1 MKRSHLYAGLALSL
15 IWAGGASSCGST
27 GAEGAAG
34 PPAGTVPVGL
44 EEVTAGL
51 DFPLDLTTLPGDV
64 ERLFVAEKGGRI
76 RIVKNGSLLP
86 EPFLDISTQVSTGS
100 EQGLLGFTFTPDYPA
115 SGRFVVHYTDLAG
128 DTRLSVFAVSADPDR
143 ADPASET
150 LILTTPQPFANHNG
164 GQVVFGPDGHLYLG
178 LGDGGSGGDPLG
190 NGQDLTDLLGSLLRL
205 DLSPGTSY
213 TIPPDNPFA
222 GAADARPE
230 VWSYGLRNPWRF
242 SFDRAT
248 GDLYIADVGQNL
260 WEEIDVALAADG
272 GGSGVNY
279 GWSRMEGNHCFAAS
293 RCDLTGLA
301 LPVLEYSHQHGCSV
315 TGGYVYRGAAIPD
328 LQGHYFYADLCQG
341 WVRSFRLQDGR
352 PTEEA
357 DWPTLRPG
365 GLISS
370 FGQDAAGELYILTTE
385 GRVNRIVGR

>member
-1 MKRSHLYAGLALSL
+1 MKRSHLSVGLALSL
-15 IWAGGASSCGST
+15 ILAAGASSCGST

-51 DFPLDLTTLPGDV
+51 DFPLDLTTPPGDV

-100 EQGLLGFTFTPDYPA
+100 EQGLLGFTFTPDYGV

-128 DTRLSVFAVSADPDR
+128 DTRLSVFTVSTDPDR
-143 ADPASET
+143 ADPASEK

-164 GQVVFGPDGHLYLG
+164 GQVVFGPDGYLYLG

-190 NGQDLTDLLGSLLRL
+190 NGQDLTDFLGSLLRL

-213 TIPPDNPFA
+213 AIPPDNPFA
-222 GAADARPE
+222 GATDARPE
-230 VWSYGLRNPWRF
+230 VWSHGLRNPWRF

-248 GDLYIADVGQNL
+248 GDLYIADVGQDR
-260 WEEIDVALAADG
+260 WEEIDVALGSEG
-272 GGSGVNY
+272 GGNGVNY
-279 GWSRMEGNHCFAAS
+279 GWSRMEGNHCFGAS
-293 RCDLTGLA
+293 RCDPTGLA

-315 TGGYVYRGAAIPD
+315 TGGYVYRGAAIPA

-341 WVRSFRLQDGR
+341 WVRSFRLQDGH
-352 PTEEA
+352 PAEEA

-370 FGQDAAGELYILTTE
+370 FGQ
-385 GRVNRIVGR
+385 